1 MLSFKQYNEQKGWVK
16 TLKIPYRR
24 RELYLRFSSNP
35 SAEGLKPGK
44 KGFYDVISYEGGD
57 RHQRAWQ
64 GRYDDRIFKDEKEL
78 LKFYN
83 NMKKK
88 AIEIL

>member
-1 MLSFKQYNEQKGWVK
+1 MLSFEQYNEQKGWLK

-24 RELYLRFSSNP
+24 RELYLRFYSDP
-35 SAEGLKPGK
+35 
-44 KGFYDVISYEGGD
+44 KGGYYNVTSYDDENLSD
-57 RHQRAWQ
+57 RAFQ

-88 AIEIL
+88 AIDP